1 MKKLLAI
8 LLVLALS
15 LGMLP
20 MALADE
26 PTVLTIGSIITKRD
40 LDKNVLIQRI
50 AEKLN
55 AKIEFTFYDTDQYS
69 VMLTDGTLPD
79 IMLSKYEYLQNV
91 LASGLALNI
100 EPYIDEL
107 MPNLRSPLYAN
118 TIKLQQTLQ
127 NFGVGVTVTNISCGP
142 TVTRYELHPEQG
154 VKVSKIVALADDIK
168 LNLAA
173 TDIRIEAPIPGK
185 AAIGIEVPNKENTA
199 VGLRELLETDEFKK
213 FPSNIAFAVGKDI
226 AGRVVVSD
234 IAKMPHLL
242 IAGATGSG
250 KSVCINTLIMS
261 ILYKAKPDDV
271 KLIMVDPKQVELS
284 IYNGI
289 PHMLIPVVTDPKKAA
304 GALNWAVLE
313 MTNRYQLFAQYNVRN
328 LQGYNEKVKAVTGS
342 EEGNEDLKKLP
353 QIVIIVDELADLM
366 MVAHGEVEDAIV
378 RLSQLARAAGIH
390 LVIAKTICGCH
401 YRSDQGKCA
410 I

>member
-55 AKIEFTFYDTDQYS
+55 AKIEFTYYDTDQYS

-127 NFGVGVTVTNISCGP
+127 NFGV
-142 TVTRYELHPEQG
+142 
-154 VKVSKIVALADDIK
+154 
-168 LNLAA
+168 
-173 TDIRIEAPIPGK
+173 
-185 AAIGIEVPNKENTA
+185 AAITLLHEDQYA
-199 VGLRELLETDEFKK
+199 SFADCLR
-213 FPSNIAFAVGKDI
+213 SMGANI
-226 AGRVVVSD
+226 
-234 IAKMPHLL
+234 
-242 IAGATGSG
+242 
-250 KSVCINTLIMS
+250 
-261 ILYKAKPDDV
+261 
-271 KLIMVDPKQVELS
+271 
-284 IYNGI
+284 
-289 PHMLIPVVTDPKKAA
+289 
-304 GALNWAVLE
+304 
-313 MTNRYQLFAQYNVRN
+313 
-328 LQGYNEKVKAVTGS
+328 
-342 EEGNEDLKKLP
+342 
-353 QIVIIVDELADLM
+353 
-366 MVAHGEVEDAIV
+366 
-378 RLSQLARAAGIH
+378 
-390 LVIAKTICGCH
+390 
-401 YRSDQGKCA
+401 
-410 I
+410 

>member
-55 AKIEFTFYDTDQYS
+55 AKIEFTYYDTDQYS

-118 TIKLQQTLQ
+118 TIKLQQTLFPTED
-127 NFGVGVTVTNISCGP
+127 NGVYFICP
-142 TVTRYELHPEQG
+142 
-154 VKVSKIVALADDIK
+154 
-168 LNLAA
+168 
-173 TDIRIEAPIPGK
+173 
-185 AAIGIEVPNKENTA
+185 A
-199 VGLRELLETDEFKK
+199 VGIW
-213 FPSNIAFAVGKDI
+213 N
-226 AGRVVVSD
+226 
-234 IAKMPHLL
+234 AK
-242 IAGATGSG
+242 GGDG
-250 KSVCINTLIMS
+250 
-261 ILYKAKPDDV
+261 
-271 KLIMVDPKQVELS
+271 
-284 IYNGI
+284 
-289 PHMLIPVVTDPKKAA
+289 
-304 GALNWAVLE
+304 
-313 MTNRYQLFAQYNVRN
+313 QYR
-328 LQGYNEKVKAVTGS
+328 GY
-342 EEGNEDLKKLP
+342 
-353 QIVIIVDELADLM
+353 
-366 MVAHGEVEDAIV
+366 IV
-378 RLSQLARAAGIH
+378 RWDYYKEIGAP
-390 LVIAKTICGCH
+390 
-401 YRSDQGKCA
+401 RSTTTRIISTRC
-410 I
+410 

>member
-118 TIKLQQTLQ
+118 TIKLQQTPRRITAYTSFALPWAS
-127 NFGVGVTVTNISCGP
+127 GTPRAATVSIAAISCAGTITKKSARP
-142 TVTRYELHPEQG
+142 RSTTTR
-154 VKVSKIVALADDIK
+154 
-168 LNLAA
+168 
-173 TDIRIEAPIPGK
+173 
-185 AAIGIEVPNKENTA
+185 
-199 VGLRELLETDEFKK
+199 
-213 FPSNIAFAVGKDI
+213 
-226 AGRVVVSD
+226 
-234 IAKMPHLL
+234 
-242 IAGATGSG
+242 
-250 KSVCINTLIMS
+250 
-261 ILYKAKPDDV
+261 
-271 KLIMVDPKQVELS
+271 
-284 IYNGI
+284 
-289 PHMLIPVVTDPKKAA
+289 
-304 GALNWAVLE
+304 
-313 MTNRYQLFAQYNVRN
+313 
-328 LQGYNEKVKAVTGS
+328 
-342 EEGNEDLKKLP
+342 
-353 QIVIIVDELADLM
+353 IIST
-366 MVAHGEVEDAIV
+366 
-378 RLSQLARAAGIH
+378 R
-390 LVIAKTICGCH
+390 C
-401 YRSDQGKCA
+401 
-410 I
+410 